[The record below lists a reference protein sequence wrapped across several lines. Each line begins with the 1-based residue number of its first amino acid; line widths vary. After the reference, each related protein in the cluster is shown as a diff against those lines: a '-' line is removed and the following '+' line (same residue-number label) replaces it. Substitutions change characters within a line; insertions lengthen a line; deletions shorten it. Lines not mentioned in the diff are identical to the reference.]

1 MNGEE
6 TTASAEQIE
15 QQWVP
20 DLPVPNAPDNLYKQ
34 WEAVAIIK
42 IYPKRS
48 KERSLV
54 VDAILDKRYVDVGR
68 ETILDWVRR
77 DEKGLPVVDKDW
89 KSAGPAPLF
98 PKEEIE
104 TLAQQLKVEQKER
117 RDEDGGVDVP
127 YSFQDATDALMEL
140 AEIRKKDLSKR
151 TTREAYAQRLWDRMR
166 EFGVVL
172 NDYKRPAQEKR
183 RIFTDADVESI
194 ALKLKRQQDSGRSC
208 KRKDVNSALMAKFD
222 EKGSSPEGGN
232 ATLSRQNLSVYG
244 MLVKK
249 RLAELGVRIVKKGM

>member
-77 DEKGLPVVDKDW
+77 DEKGLPVVDKD
-89 KSAGPAPLF
+89 
-98 PKEEIE
+98 
-104 TLAQQLKVEQKER
+104 
-117 RDEDGGVDVP
+117 
-127 YSFQDATDALMEL
+127 
-140 AEIRKKDLSKR
+140 
-151 TTREAYAQRLWDRMR
+151 
-166 EFGVVL
+166 
-172 NDYKRPAQEKR
+172 
-183 RIFTDADVESI
+183 
-194 ALKLKRQQDSGRSC
+194 
-208 KRKDVNSALMAKFD
+208 
-222 EKGSSPEGGN
+222 
-232 ATLSRQNLSVYG
+232 
-244 MLVKK
+244 
-249 RLAELGVRIVKKGM
+249 